1 MVVLLKFWIFVN
13 GNYGEVLRKRVSNVM
28 DLIMLQLM
36 LHVLQQTIKNKLG
49 LLSSPKLW
57 ILFLF
62 LYELRFWCIIHVFVI
77 EFCIMLS
84 LDFCYLRLYICFVSF
99 SCYGSLWSCYIMCL
113 LFFFSIG
120 NFLFNDLQG
129 GWEKLRFISTFV
141 DLRKALVNYLLPVV
155 VSSHY
160 ILHMSC

>member
-1 MVVLLKFWIFVN
+1 MVKSLEKESQML
-13 GNYGEVLRKRVSNVM
+13 M

-36 LHVLQQTIKNKLG
+36 LHVLQQMIKNKLG

-62 LYELRFWCIIHVFVI
+62 LYELRFWCINELRFWCIIHVFVI

-84 LDFCYLRLYICFVSF
+84 LDFCYLRLYVCFSYLLHAMVLYGLVTSCVCYF
-99 SCYGSLWSCYIMCL
+99 SLQLAIFL
-113 LFFFSIG
+113 L
-120 NFLFNDLQG
+120 NDLQG

-141 DLRKALVNYLLPVV
+141 DLRKALVSYLLTVV

>member
-1 MVVLLKFWIFVN
+1 MVIMVKSLEKESQML
-13 GNYGEVLRKRVSNVM
+13 M

-36 LHVLQQTIKNKLG
+36 LHVLQQMIKNKLG

-84 LDFCYLRLYICFVSF
+84 LDFCYLRFYVCFPYLLHAMVLYGRVTSCVCYF
-99 SCYGSLWSCYIMCL
+99 SLQLAIFL
-113 LFFFSIG
+113 L
-120 NFLFNDLQG
+120 NDLQG

-141 DLRKALVNYLLPVV
+141 DLRKALVNYLLTVV

>member
-1 MVVLLKFWIFVN
+1 MVIMVKSLEKESQML
-13 GNYGEVLRKRVSNVM
+13 M

-36 LHVLQQTIKNKLG
+36 LHVLQQMIKNKLG

-84 LDFCYLRLYICFVSF
+84 LDFCYLRLYVCF
-99 SCYGSLWSCYIMCL
+99 L
-113 LFFFSIG
+113 
-120 NFLFNDLQG
+120 
-129 GWEKLRFISTFV
+129 
-141 DLRKALVNYLLPVV
+141 YLLHAMVLYGRV
-155 VSSHY
+155 T
-160 ILHMSC
+160 SCV